1 MMRFSGVRSVVFD
14 LDGTLIDSVPDLA
27 LAVDLMLEELHYPKA
42 GESRVREWIGNGAD
56 LLVKRALTWAQ
67 EGFVPERQQWRE
79 ARALFDQHYAANL
92 SVGSRLYAGVLET
105 LSRLRQQGLP
115 LGIVTNKPSAFVA
128 PLLEKF
134 GLSDYFSV
142 VLGGDDVVVRKP
154 HPAALYLVLGT
165 LGLRPHE
172 LLFVGDSENDIK
184 AAKAAGCLSVGLSY
198 GYNYG
203 ESIALSEPDLVLH
216 QFSGLLPAL
225 GIDR

>member
-1 MMRFSGVRSVVFD
+1 MMRFAGVRSVVFD

-27 LAVDLMLEELHYPKA
+27 LAVDLMLEELQYPNA
-42 GESRVREWIGNGAD
+42 GENRVREWIGNGAD
-56 LLVKRALTWAQ
+56 ILVKRALTWAQ
-67 EGFVPERQQWRE
+67 EGFVPDRQQVQT

-92 SVGSRLYAGVLET
+92 TVGSRLYAGVSDT
-105 LSRLRQQGLP
+105 LSRLRQHGLP
-115 LGIVTNKPSAFVA
+115 LGIVTNKPSAFVR

-134 GLSDYFSV
+134 GVSDYFSV

-165 LGLRPHE
+165 LGLRPQE

>member
-27 LAVDLMLEELHYPKA
+27 LAVDLMLEELQYPKA
-42 GESRVREWIGNGAD
+42 GENRVREWIGNGAD
-56 LLVKRALTWAQ
+56 ILVKRALTWAQ
-67 EGFVPERQQWRE
+67 EGFVPERQQLRE
-79 ARALFDQHYAANL
+79 ARALFDKHYAANL
-92 SVGSRLYAGVLET
+92 TVGSRLYAGVLDT
-105 LSRLRQQGLP
+105 LARLRQQGLP
-115 LGIVTNKPSAFVA
+115 LGMVTTTPSAFVR

-165 LGLRPHE
+165 LGLRPQE

-216 QFSGLLPAL
+216 QFTGLLPAL